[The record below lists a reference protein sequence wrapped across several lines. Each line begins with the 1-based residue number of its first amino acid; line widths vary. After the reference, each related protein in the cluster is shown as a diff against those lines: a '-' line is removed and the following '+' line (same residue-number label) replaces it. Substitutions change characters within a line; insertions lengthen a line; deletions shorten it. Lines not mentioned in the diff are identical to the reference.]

1 MKQFSSMF
9 AALLACLLAAAPA
22 SASTTRLLSLG
33 LDNWQLDDETNHWT
47 NPALLRSAPD
57 FGLFEMGTQNAAG
70 GALTANSQWGGFH
83 KSLGDSAVFAL
94 YVRRPYQTND
104 FTAAATPL
112 TTPIIGGNINAQ
124 GVNGVTGLDAAADSA
139 TQWTTRGPFGTG
151 DGVLNISGDSA
162 MTRTIAVPQN
172 YVDAVFAWAWGRMD
186 WGVHYNYA
194 RNAGGEQRRLRYE
207 TSTAIAGTI
216 ELERLSQEHNMR
228 LGWRWNGFKN
238 SWMHMSVDA
247 SLPDFDMQY
256 EEGIRNG
263 SFARSAIHSAPMLN
277 TGGIFQFGH
286 RNESESLWSVTLRGS
301 VIDTTAIA
309 TQREDTDANGV
320 LNTDRDAYWAN
331 IRKFASADFTWVH
344 PFDRYKS
351 LLMASFAAQ
360 HLYTKR
366 TFVFTDLIPANV
378 GNNQRDMARSTS
390 LLFPLRVAV
399 ETSPWDFLALR
410 AGIQKNVF
418 SEQRSTVHDGDGQ
431 TAATFN
437 ETDTAIADP
446 NGTADGV
453 GLSFGAGV
461 KIVDGLMWDSV
472 VRQLLLFDGPQVVG
486 GKGNGFLA
494 QTTLVY
500 RWGEEDA
507 LKRVSKL
514 KPAFNLKK
522 LFSRRPAYEAGDGVR
537 LPD

>member
-1 MKQFSSMF
+1 MKRFSSTF
-9 AALLACLLAAAPA
+9 AVLLACLLAVQPAA
-22 SASTTRLLSLG
+22 ASTTRLLSLG

-57 FGLFEMGTQNAAG
+57 FGLFEIGTQNAAG

-104 FTAAATPL
+104 FNAAATPL
-112 TTPIIGGNINAQ
+112 TTPIIGGNITSQ
-124 GVNGVTGLDAAADSA
+124 GVNDLPDLDAKSDVAA
-139 TQWTTRGPFGTG
+139 QWETDGPFGTG
-151 DGVLNISGDSA
+151 GSELGITGAPNVNRNIA
-162 MTRTIAVPQN
+162 TPQN
-172 YVDAVFAWAWGRMD
+172 YADAVFAWAWGRMD

-194 RNAGGEQRRLRYE
+194 RNAGGQVRRVRYE
-207 TSTAIAGTI
+207 SSTGTDGFT

-238 SWMHMSVDA
+238 SWMHMAMDA
-247 SLPDFDMQY
+247 SMPDFDMDYQ
-256 EEGIRNG
+256 EGRANGAYSRSYIR
-263 SFARSAIHSAPMLN
+263 SEPMVN
-277 TGGIFQFGH
+277 AGGLFQFGH
-286 RNESESLWSVTLRGS
+286 RNETESMWSVTVRGS
-301 VIDTTAIA
+301 VIDTTAVA
-309 TQREDTDANGV
+309 QRQDDDGPNGLLEV
-320 LNTDRDAYWAN
+320 NKNAYWAN
-331 IRKFASADFTWVH
+331 TRKFASADFTWVR
-344 PFDRYKS
+344 PFDKYRA
-351 LLMASFAAQ
+351 LLISSFGAQ
-360 HLYTKR
+360 HIYTKQ
-366 TFVFTDLIPANV
+366 TFLFTDVNTPAN
-378 GNNQRDMARSTS
+378 NHADMARSTS

-410 AGIQKNVF
+410 AGLQKNLF
-418 SEQRSTVHDGDGQ
+418 SEQRSTFQDGDGT
-431 TAATFN
+431 TAAVYRSS
-437 ETDTAIADP
+437 DTAVSDP

-453 GLSFGAGV
+453 GLSFGVGV

-472 VRQLLLFDGPQVVG
+472 VRQLFLFDGPQVVG
-486 GKGNGFLA
+486 GRANGFLA

-537 LPD
+537 LPE